1 MSRLTLRLPETLHQQ
16 LTDLAEGEG
25 VSRVRVT
32 FLVEKLGWRRPGTI
46 YQDHDS

>member
-1 MSRLTLRLPETLHQQ
+1 MYPKMAKQ
-16 LTDLAEGEG
+16 LAKQNW
-25 VSRVRVT
+25 VRVT